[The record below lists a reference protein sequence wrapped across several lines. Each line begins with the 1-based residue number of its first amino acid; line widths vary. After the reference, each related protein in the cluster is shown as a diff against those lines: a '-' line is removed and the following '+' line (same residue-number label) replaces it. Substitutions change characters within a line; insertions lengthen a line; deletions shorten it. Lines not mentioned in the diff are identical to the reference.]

1 MTDAQTGYAAIGEL
15 QMYYEV
21 HGSGPPLVLLHG
33 AYMSADAMAPLRD
46 GLLATQ
52 QVVVPELQGHG
63 RTADA
68 DRPLSYEQM
77 ADDAAALILR
87 ARRGARPTSSAT
99 AWARASGCSWRSAT
113 RRRCGGWW

>member
-46 GLLATQ
+46 GLL
-52 QVVVPELQGHG
+52 
-63 RTADA
+63 R
-68 DRPLSYEQM
+68 
-77 ADDAAALILR
+77 R
-87 ARRGARPTSSAT
+87 ARRSCPRWRATPARPTPT
-99 AWARASGCSWRSAT
+99 GR
-113 RRRCGGWW
+113 